1 MPENAKNQSPYSI
14 SQNFLTSKKTIERIL
29 GKADIGKRDTV
40 LEIGAGKGHITKAL
54 SLRCKEVVSYEI
66 DRKLYDTLKPR
77 LPENV
82 RLYRADF
89 LKAPLPKT
97 PYKVFANIPF
107 SITTAI
113 VRKLT
118 QNDNPPD
125 AVWLVMEKGAAK
137 RFCGLPRDTLSSLLI
152 KPFYEAKIVY
162 HFRREDFHP
171 APKTDAVLLEFRQK
185 QTPDIPL
192 SLVKEYRTFLSHSIQ
207 HGLYGPRALLT
218 KKQIGTALRLE
229 KLPPIDRSGDILYI
243 QWLCLF
249 RCSRR

>member
-1 MPENAKNQSPYSI
+1 MPKSPYYI
-14 SQNFLTSKKTIERIL
+14 SQNFLTSKKTIERII
-29 GKADIGKRDTV
+29 GKADIGKHDTV

-66 DRKLYDTLKPR
+66 DRKLYDTLKPQ

-89 LKAPLPKT
+89 LGAPPPKT

-113 VRKLT
+113 VKKLT
-118 QNDNPPD
+118 QTDSPPD

-137 RFCGLPRDTLSSLLI
+137 RFCSLPRDTLSSLLI
-152 KPFYEAKIVY
+152 KPFFETKIVY

-171 APKTDAVLLEFRQK
+171 APNADAVLIEFRRK
-185 QTPDIPL
+185 EMPDIPL
-192 SLVKEYRTFLSHSIQ
+192 SLARDYRVFLSHSIR
-207 HGLYGPRALLT
+207 HGLYGPRAPLT

-229 KLPPIDRSGDILYI
+229 RLPPIERGGDILYI

-249 RCSRR
+249 RCWLRRSR